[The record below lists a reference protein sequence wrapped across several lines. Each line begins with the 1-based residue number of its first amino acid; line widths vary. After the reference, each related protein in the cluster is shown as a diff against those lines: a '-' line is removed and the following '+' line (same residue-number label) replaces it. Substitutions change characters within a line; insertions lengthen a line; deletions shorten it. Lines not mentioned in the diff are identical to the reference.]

1 MRIDL
6 TLRQLEAFVQVANA
20 GSFRQAAL
28 QLGQSQPALSRFI
41 QQAEQTLGTRLFDRD
56 TRHVRITDAG
66 RELLP
71 IAQRVLRDFDDA
83 LGGFAEFMAGR
94 SGCISVAALPST
106 GIALLP
112 QAMAAF
118 TRMHPQVSFTL
129 TEAPADTL
137 LALVEEG
144 RVDFGISVRP
154 TPQQLLQYH
163 HLLDDPFVLV
173 CRRDNALAN
182 RASVPWSVFST
193 QPCLVSSVYSSIR
206 HVTDAVFLRQREPVR
221 PLLEYPS
228 VASCGALIEAGL
240 GIAALPVLALSLL
253 NMTALAAVPLQR
265 PAMSRPI
272 GIVTRI
278 GRSLSPVSRA
288 FIADL
293 KHQSNGLFQ
302 GPEATPSLGGKT
314 KRTIV

>member
-6 TLRQLEAFVQVANA
+6 TLRQLEAFVQVAIA

-41 QQAEQTLGTRLFDRD
+41 QQAERTLGARLFDRD

-71 IAQRVLRDFDDA
+71 IAQRVLHDFDDA
-83 LGGFAEFMAGR
+83 LGGFGEFMAGR

-118 TRMHPQVSFTL
+118 SRSHPQVSFTL
-129 TEAPADTL
+129 TEAPSDAL

-144 RVDFGISVRP
+144 RADLGISVRP
-154 TPQQLLQYH
+154 TPRQLLQYH

-173 CRRDNALAN
+173 CRRDDALAA
-182 RASVPWSVFST
+182 RASVPWSVFGT
-193 QPCLVSSVYSSIR
+193 QPCIMSSAHSSIR
-206 HVTDAVFLRQREPVR
+206 HVTDAVFLRQRNPVR
-221 PLLEYPS
+221 PVLEYPS
-228 VASCGALIEAGL
+228 VGSCGALIEAGL
-240 GIAALPVLALSLL
+240 GITALPILALSLL
-253 NMTALAAVPLQR
+253 NMAQLAAVPLQR
-265 PAMSRPI
+265 PVVSRQI

-278 GRSLSPVSRA
+278 GRSLSPVSKA
-288 FIADL
+288 FLETL
-293 KHQSNGLFQ
+293 KHPDTRPN
-302 GPEATPSLGGKT
+302 T
-314 KRTIV
+314 

>member
-6 TLRQLEAFVQVANA
+6 TLRQLEAFVQVAIA

-41 QQAEQTLGTRLFDRD
+41 QQAERTLGARLFDRD

-71 IAQRVLRDFDDA
+71 IAQRVLHDFDDA
-83 LGGFAEFMAGR
+83 LGGFGEFMAGR

-118 TRMHPQVSFTL
+118 SRSHPQVSFTL
-129 TEAPADTL
+129 TEAPSDAL

-144 RVDFGISVRP
+144 RADLGISVRP
-154 TPQQLLQYH
+154 TPRQLLQYH

-173 CRRDNALAN
+173 CRRDDALAA
-182 RASVPWSVFST
+182 RASVPWSVFGT
-193 QPCLVSSVYSSIR
+193 QPCIMSSAHSSIR
-206 HVTDAVFLRQREPVR
+206 HVTDAVFLRQRNPVR
-221 PLLEYPS
+221 PVLEYPS
-228 VASCGALIEAGL
+228 VGSCGALIEAGL
-240 GIAALPVLALSLL
+240 GITALPVLALSLL
-253 NMTALAAVPLQR
+253 NMAQLAAVPLQR
-265 PAMSRPI
+265 PVVSRQI

-288 FIADL
+288 FVETL
-293 KHQSNGLFQ
+293 KQQ
-302 GPEATPSLGGKT
+302 GACPNT
-314 KRTIV
+314 

>member
-6 TLRQLEAFVQVANA
+6 TLRQLEAFVQVAKA

-41 QQAEQTLGTRLFDRD
+41 AQAEQTLGARLFDRD
-56 TRHVRITDAG
+56 TRRVRITDAG

-71 IAQRVLRDFDDA
+71 IAQRVLGDFDDA
-83 LGGFAEFMAGR
+83 LGGFGEFMAGR
-94 SGCISVAALPST
+94 SGSISVAALPST

-118 TRMHPQVSFTL
+118 SRTHPQVSFTL
-129 TEAPADTL
+129 TEAPADAL

-144 RVDFGISVRP
+144 RADFGISVRP
-154 TPQQLLQYH
+154 APQQLLQYH

-173 CRRDNALAN
+173 CRSDDALAS

-193 QPCLVSSVYSSIR
+193 RPCIVSGAHSSIR
-206 HVTDAVFLRQREPVR
+206 HVTDAVFLRQRESVR
-221 PLLEYPS
+221 PVLEYPS

-253 NMTALAAVPLQR
+253 NMTALATVPLQR

-288 FIADL
+288 FMEGL
-293 KHQSNGLFQ
+293 KRQFSIH
-302 GPEATPSLGGKT
+302 TP
-314 KRTIV
+314 